1 MQCLSNEPLGW
12 ARLASSGFP
21 SLDKLLGHEGYPDRS
36 AILAVGP
43 PGIGKEA
50 LGYRF
55 AYAGLEKGEFS
66 AYATSL
72 AVRDVLQDIKAF
84 GIDTAQRVPFWFA
97 PSGGQLAYDVNDLAN
112 VSFNI
117 KDVLRKNS
125 DRRVRIVM
133 ESFSPFLMLNPPDT
147 VYKFLSQ
154 LIAEVRESDA
164 ILFGTLEEGM
174 HSTQVLAAMQLLFD
188 GVLEMRF
195 FEEGLRLVPLMRI
208 KKMRGA
214 PPEAGY
220 YRFSVSRN
228 GMEINAYVK

>member
-1 MQCLSNEPLGW
+1 
-12 ARLASSGFP
+12 LASSGFS

-36 AILAVGP
+36 AILTVGP

-55 AYAGLEKGEFS
+55 AYAGLERGEFS

-72 AVRDVLQDIKAF
+72 AVRDVLQDINAF
-84 GIDTAQRVPFWFA
+84 GIDTSQKVPFWFA
-97 PSGGQLAYDVNDLAN
+97 ATGGQLNFNVNDLTSIS
-112 VSFNI
+112 VNI

-125 DRRVRIVM
+125 DRQVRIVV

-147 VYKFLSQ
+147 VYRFLSQ
-154 LIAEVRESDA
+154 LIAEVRESNA
-164 ILFGTLEEGM
+164 VLFGTLEEGM
-174 HSTQVLAAMQLLFD
+174 HSPEVLAAMQLLFD

-195 FEEGLRLVPLMRI
+195 FEEGLRLVPLMRV

-220 YRFSVSRN
+220 YRFSISRN
-228 GMEINAYVK
+228 GMEISPYVK

>member
-1 MQCLSNEPLGW
+1 
-12 ARLASSGFP
+12 LASSGFP
-21 SLDKLLGHEGYPDRS
+21 LLDKLLGHEGYPDRS
-36 AILAVGP
+36 AILVIGP

-55 AYAGLEKGEFS
+55 AYAGLERGEFS

-84 GIDTAQRVPFWFA
+84 GIDVSQKVPFWFA
-97 PSGGQLAYDVNDLAN
+97 ASGGQLSYNVNDLTS

-117 KDVLRKNS
+117 KEVLKKNS
-125 DRRVRIVM
+125 DRQVRIVI

-147 VYKFLSQ
+147 VYRFLSQ
-154 LIAEVRESDA
+154 LIAEVRESNA
-164 ILFGTLEEGM
+164 VLFGTLEEGM
-174 HSTQVLAAMQLLFD
+174 HSSEVLAAMQLLFD

-195 FEEGLRLVPLMRI
+195 FEERLRLVPLMRI

-220 YRFSVSRN
+220 YRFSISRN
-228 GMEINAYVK
+228 GMEISPYVK

>member
-1 MQCLSNEPLGW
+1 M
-12 ARLASSGFP
+12 ASSGFP
-21 SLDKLLGHEGYPDRS
+21 SLDKLLGHDGYPDRA
-36 AILAVGP
+36 AILTVGP

-50 LGYRF
+50 LGYKF
-55 AYAGLEKGEFS
+55 AYSGLEKGEFS

-84 GIDTAQRVPFWFA
+84 GIDTAQKVPFWCA
-97 PSGGQLAYDVNDLAN
+97 PSGGQLSYDVNDLAS
-112 VSFNI
+112 VSYNI
-117 KDVLRKNS
+117 KDILKKNS
-125 DRRVRIVM
+125 GRRVRVVV
-133 ESFSPFLMLNPPDT
+133 ESFSPFLMLNSPDT

-164 ILFGTLEEGM
+164 ILFGTIEEGM

-214 PPEAGY
+214 PPEQGY
-220 YRFSVSRN
+220 YRFSISRS
-228 GMEINAYVK
+228 GMEISAYVK

>member
-1 MQCLSNEPLGW
+1 LQRLSNEPLGW

-50 LGYRF
+50 LGYKF
-55 AYAGLEKGEFS
+55 AYAGLEEGEFS

-84 GIDTAQRVPFWFA
+84 GIDTAQKVPFWFA
-97 PSGGQLAYDVNDLAN
+97 PSGGQLTYDVNDLAN
-112 VSFNI
+112 VSFSI
-117 KDVLRKNS
+117 KDVLKKNS
-125 DRRVRIVM
+125 DRRVRIVI

-154 LIAEVRESDA
+154 LIAEVRESNA
-164 ILFGTLEEGM
+164 TLFGTLEEGM

-228 GMEINAYVK
+228 GMEISAYVK

>member
-1 MQCLSNEPLGW
+1 
-12 ARLASSGFP
+12 LASSGFP

-97 PSGGQLAYDVNDLAN
+97 PSGGQLTYDVNDLAN

-117 KDVLRKNS
+117 KDVLKKNS

>member
-1 MQCLSNEPLGW
+1 M
-12 ARLASSGFP
+12 ASSGFP

-97 PSGGQLAYDVNDLAN
+97 PSGGQLTYDVNDLAN

-117 KDVLRKNS
+117 KDVLKKNS

>member
-1 MQCLSNEPLGW
+1 M
-12 ARLASSGFP
+12 ASSGFS

-36 AILAVGP
+36 AILTVGP

-55 AYAGLEKGEFS
+55 AYAGLERGEFS

-72 AVRDVLQDIKAF
+72 AVRDVLQDINAF
-84 GIDTAQRVPFWFA
+84 GIDTSQKVPFWFA
-97 PSGGQLAYDVNDLAN
+97 ATGGQLNYNVNDLTSIS
-112 VSFNI
+112 VNI

-125 DRRVRIVM
+125 DRQVRIVV

-147 VYKFLSQ
+147 VYRFLSQ
-154 LIAEVRESDA
+154 LIAEVRESNA
-164 ILFGTLEEGM
+164 VLFGTLEEGM
-174 HSTQVLAAMQLLFD
+174 HSPEVLAAMQLLFD

-195 FEEGLRLVPLMRI
+195 FEEGLRLVPLMRV

-220 YRFSVSRN
+220 YRFLISRN
-228 GMEINAYVK
+228 GMEISPYVK

>member
-1 MQCLSNEPLGW
+1 
-12 ARLASSGFP
+12 LASSGFP
-21 SLDKLLGHEGYPDRS
+21 SLDRLLGHEGYPDRS

-50 LGYRF
+50 LAYKF
-55 AYAGLEKGEFS
+55 AYEGLERNEFS
-66 AYATSL
+66 AFATTL
-72 AVRDVLQDIKAF
+72 AVRDVLQDIRAF
-84 GIDTAQRVPFWFA
+84 GIDTSQKVPFWFA
-97 PSGGQLAYDVNDLAN
+97 ASGGQLNYNVNDLSS

-117 KDVLRKNS
+117 KDVLKKNS

-147 VYKFLSQ
+147 VYRFLSQ
-154 LIAEVRESDA
+154 LIAEVRESNA
-164 ILFGTLEEGM
+164 ILFGTVEEGM
-174 HSTQVLAAMQLLFD
+174 HSSEVLAAMQLLFD

-195 FEEGLRLVPLMRI
+195 FEEGLRLIPLMRI

-220 YRFSVSRN
+220 YRFSISPK
-228 GMEINAYVK
+228 GMEISPFVK

>member
-1 MQCLSNEPLGW
+1 M
-12 ARLASSGFP
+12 RLASSGYP

-36 AILAVGP
+36 AILTVGP

-50 LGYRF
+50 LGYKF
-55 AYAGLEKGEFS
+55 AYAGLERGEFS

-72 AVRDVLQDIKAF
+72 ALRDVLQDVKAF
-84 GIDTAQRVPFWFA
+84 GIDTSQKVPFWFA
-97 PSGGQLAYDVNDLAN
+97 ASGGQLSYNVNDLAS

-117 KDVLRKNS
+117 KEILKRNS
-125 DRRVRIVM
+125 DRRVRIAI
-133 ESFSPFLMLNPPDT
+133 ESFSPFLMLNTPDT

-154 LIAEVRESDA
+154 LIAEVRESNA
-164 ILFGTLEEGM
+164 VIFGTIEEGM
-174 HSTQVLAAMQLLFD
+174 HSPEVLAAMQLLFD

-195 FEEGLRLVPLMRI
+195 FEEGLRLIPLMRI

-220 YRFSVSRN
+220 YRFSISRD
-228 GMEINAYVK
+228 GMEITPYAR

>member
-1 MQCLSNEPLGW
+1 
-12 ARLASSGFP
+12 LASSGFP
-21 SLDKLLGHEGYPDRS
+21 SLDKLLGHDGYPDRS
-36 AILAVGP
+36 AILTVGP

-55 AYAGLEKGEFS
+55 AYEGLERGEFS

-84 GIDTAQRVPFWFA
+84 GIDTSQKVPFWFSA
-97 PSGGQLAYDVNDLAN
+97 SGGQLNYNVDDLTS

-117 KDVLRKNS
+117 KEFLRKNS
-125 DRRVRIVM
+125 DRRVRIVI
-133 ESFSPFLMLNPPDT
+133 ESFSPFLMLHPPDT
-147 VYKFLSQ
+147 VYRFLSQ
-154 LIAEVRESDA
+154 LIAEVRQSNA

-174 HSTQVLAAMQLLFD
+174 HSSEVLAAMQLLFD

-220 YRFSVSRN
+220 YRFSISQN
-228 GMEINAYVK
+228 GMEISPYVK

>member
-1 MQCLSNEPLGW
+1 M
-12 ARLASSGFP
+12 ASSGFP

-36 AILAVGP
+36 AILTVGP

-84 GIDTAQRVPFWFA
+84 GIDTAQKVPFWFA
-97 PSGGQLAYDVNDLAN
+97 PSGGQLGYNVNDLAS

-117 KDVLRKNS
+117 KDVLKRNS
-125 DRRVRIVM
+125 DNRVRIVV

-154 LIAEVRESDA
+154 LITEVRESNA
-164 ILFGTLEEGM
+164 ILFGTVEEGM
-174 HSTQVLAAMQLLFD
+174 HSTEVLAAMQLLFD

-208 KKMRGA
+208 RKMRGA

-220 YRFSVSRN
+220 YRFSISRN
-228 GMEINAYVK
+228 GMEVSAYVK

>member
-1 MQCLSNEPLGW
+1 M
-12 ARLASSGFP
+12 ASSGFP
-21 SLDKLLGHEGYPDRS
+21 SLDTLLGHEGYPDRS
-36 AILAVGP
+36 AILTVGP

-55 AYAGLEKGEFS
+55 AYAGLERGEFS

-72 AVRDVLQDIKAF
+72 AVRDVLQDIRAF
-84 GIDTAQRVPFWFA
+84 GIDTSQKVPFWFA
-97 PSGGQLAYDVNDLAN
+97 ASGGQLNYNVNDLTS
-112 VSFNI
+112 VSFNV
-117 KDVLRKNS
+117 KEVLKKNS
-125 DRRVRIVM
+125 DRRIRIVI

-147 VYKFLSQ
+147 VYRFLSQ
-154 LIAEVRESDA
+154 LIAEVRESNA

-174 HSTQVLAAMQLLFD
+174 HSSEVLAAMQLLFD

-220 YRFSVSRN
+220 YRFSISPK
-228 GMEINAYVK
+228 GMEISPYVK

>member
-1 MQCLSNEPLGW
+1 M
-12 ARLASSGFP
+12 ASSGFP

-36 AILAVGP
+36 AILTVGP

-55 AYAGLEKGEFS
+55 AYSGLEKGEFS

-84 GIDTAQRVPFWFA
+84 GIDTSQKVPFWFA
-97 PSGGQLAYDVNDLAN
+97 PSGGQLSYNVNDLPG

-117 KDVLRKNS
+117 KDVMKKNS
-125 DRRVRIVM
+125 DRRARIVV
-133 ESFSPFLMLNPPDT
+133 ESFSPFLMLNSPDT
-147 VYKFLSQ
+147 VYRFLSQ
-154 LIAEVRESDA
+154 LIAEVRESNA

-174 HSTQVLAAMQLLFD
+174 HSPEVLAAMQLLFD

-214 PPEAGY
+214 PPEVGY
-220 YRFSVSRN
+220 YRFSITRN

>member
-1 MQCLSNEPLGW
+1 M
-12 ARLASSGFP
+12 
-21 SLDKLLGHEGYPDRS
+21 
-36 AILAVGP
+36 
-43 PGIGKEA
+43 
-50 LGYRF
+50 
-55 AYAGLEKGEFS
+55 
-66 AYATSL
+66 
-72 AVRDVLQDIKAF
+72 
-84 GIDTAQRVPFWFA
+84 
-97 PSGGQLAYDVNDLAN
+97 NDLAN
-112 VSFNI
+112 VSFSI
-117 KDVLRKNS
+117 KDVLKKNS
-125 DRRVRIVM
+125 DRRVRIVI

-154 LIAEVRESDA
+154 LIAEVRESNA
-164 ILFGTLEEGM
+164 TLFGTLEEGM

-228 GMEINAYVK
+228 GMEISAYVK

>member
-1 MQCLSNEPLGW
+1 M
-12 ARLASSGFP
+12 ASSGFP

-50 LGYRF
+50 LGYKF

-66 AYATSL
+66 AYGTSL

-84 GIDTAQRVPFWFA
+84 GIDTAQKVPFWFA
-97 PSGGQLAYDVNDLAN
+97 PSGGQLTYDVNDLAT

-117 KDVLRKNS
+117 KDVLKKNS
-125 DRRVRIVM
+125 DRRVRIVI

-164 ILFGTLEEGM
+164 ILLGTLEEGM
-174 HSTQVLAAMQLLFD
+174 HTPQVLAAMQLLFD

-220 YRFSVSRN
+220 YRFSISRN
-228 GMEINAYVK
+228 GMEISAYVK

>member
-1 MQCLSNEPLGW
+1 
-12 ARLASSGFP
+12 LASSGFP
-21 SLDKLLGHEGYPDRS
+21 SLDKLLGHEGYPNRS
-36 AILAVGP
+36 AILTVGP

-84 GIDTAQRVPFWFA
+84 GIDTTQKVPFWFA
-97 PSGGQLAYDVNDLAN
+97 PSGGQLSYNVNDLAG

-117 KDVLRKNS
+117 KDVLKKNS
-125 DRRVRIVM
+125 GRQVRIVV

-154 LIAEVRESDA
+154 LIAEVRESNA
-164 ILFGTLEEGM
+164 VLFGTIEEGM
-174 HSTQVLAAMQLLFD
+174 HSTEVLAAMQLLFD

-195 FEEGLRLVPLMRI
+195 FEEGLRLVPLMRV

-220 YRFSVSRN
+220 YRFSISPN
-228 GMEINAYVK
+228 GMELSVYVK

>member
-1 MQCLSNEPLGW
+1 MQGLSNEPLGW

-50 LGYRF
+50 LGYKF
-55 AYAGLEKGEFS
+55 AYASLEKGEFS

-97 PSGGQLAYDVNDLAN
+97 PSGGQLTYDVNDLAN

-117 KDVLRKNS
+117 KDVLKKNS
-125 DRRVRIVM
+125 DRRVRVVM

-154 LIAEVRESDA
+154 LIAEVRESNA